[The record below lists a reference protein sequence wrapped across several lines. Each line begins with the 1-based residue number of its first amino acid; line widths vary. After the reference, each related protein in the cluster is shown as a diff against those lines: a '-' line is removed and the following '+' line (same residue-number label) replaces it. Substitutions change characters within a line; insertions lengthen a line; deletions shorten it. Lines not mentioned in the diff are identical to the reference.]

1 MRCFV
6 PIFKIAMNIRKLL
19 QKSENIAKGTTG
31 PGVDCFLKP
40 NQQFGKSRDVF
51 LSQVS
56 SFASHK
62 HSSHC
67 KFYGYKY
74 WKSLACLAWQV

>member
-19 QKSENIAKGTTG
+19 QKKAKNIAKGTIG

-40 NQQFGKSRDVF
+40 NQQFGKSCDLF
-51 LSQVS
+51 
-56 SFASHK
+56 
-62 HSSHC
+62 
-67 KFYGYKY
+67 
-74 WKSLACLAWQV
+74 SLARYPLLHHTNTPHIANSMVTNTGNHWLV